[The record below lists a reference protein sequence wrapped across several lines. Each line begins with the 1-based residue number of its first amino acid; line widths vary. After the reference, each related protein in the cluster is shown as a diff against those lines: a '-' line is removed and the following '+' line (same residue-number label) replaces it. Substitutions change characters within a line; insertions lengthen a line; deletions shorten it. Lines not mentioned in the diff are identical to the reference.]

1 MCPLDKLGDP
11 GRTVEPTE
19 PDVVDSWIVCN
30 RSCDHQA
37 APLGLGGC
45 LRVDLTVR
53 FLCQTVVAP
62 SKDRNNRENL
72 SCK

>member
-1 MCPLDKLGDP
+1 MGDP

-45 LRVDLTVR
+45 LRVDLTVC

-62 SKDRNNRENL
+62 GKDRNNRENL